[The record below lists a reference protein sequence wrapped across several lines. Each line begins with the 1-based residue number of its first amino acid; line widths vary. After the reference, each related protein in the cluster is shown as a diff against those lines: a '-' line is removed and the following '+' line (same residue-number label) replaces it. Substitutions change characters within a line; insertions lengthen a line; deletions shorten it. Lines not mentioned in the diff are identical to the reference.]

1 MGDPYY
7 RHGNCAYEILS
18 CNRRNMR
25 NTLLAVLAAVF
36 YFPNNLHADGILGAD
51 VGAQAFFW
59 QPAAIGGVSFKT
71 EGLRGYNFHAG
82 LWPGNSPHSGYA
94 LEVEYKAPFERTGK
108 QADMLSANKSG
119 AEGLEKF
126 AFGIRPD
133 EIAYTLKP
141 SLVNNIWMK
150 ILLSTQYQYSKTV
163 FYGNAD
169 VSDIFYYMGTGTVVD
184 HSANTVSGAL
194 KLYPG
199 TPLIFRTEFREN
211 EINAAFYSLSKGFHE
226 FRAGYFSLEWH
237 RPSANNMG
245 YSISD
250 GVSAYPVVYDTR
262 YAVKGFSLK
271 WVSRDMTSPGLNGDI
286 AVRFGLKSKIEQ
298 ALPLELPEDEN
309 LTYIDYHLGGC
320 YNWYFNKETR
330 DGLFISVGGD
340 AKLLGWFA
348 EKKKTDN
355 NSNSEGDQGPDL
367 RLIDKETLYTVYLHG
382 GFRF

>member
-1 MGDPYY
+1 
-7 RHGNCAYEILS
+7 
-18 CNRRNMR
+18 MR
-25 NTLLAVLAAVF
+25 KTAVALLVAICYLPCRSAAGGF
-36 YFPNNLHADGILGAD
+36 LGAD
-51 VGAQAFFW
+51 AGAQAFFW
-59 QPAAIGGVSFKT
+59 QPAAIGGVAFKT

-82 LWPGNSPHSGYA
+82 LWPSNSPRSGYA
-94 LEVEYKAPFERTGK
+94 IEVEYKAPFARTEK
-108 QADMLSANKSG
+108 QTDMLTANKSG

-133 EIAYTLKP
+133 EIAYTMKP
-141 SLVNNIWMK
+141 SLANNIWLK

-163 FYGNAD
+163 FYGNAN
-169 VSDIFYYMGTGTVVD
+169 VSDTFYYMGTGTIVN
-184 HSANTVSGAL
+184 HTAKTVSGAV

-199 TPLIFRTEFREN
+199 TPLLFRTEFKEN
-211 EINAAFYSLSKGFHE
+211 EINAAFYSLPEGFHE
-226 FRAGYFSLEWH
+226 FRAGYFSLEWR

-250 GVSAYPVVYDTR
+250 GVSAYPVVYDTH

-330 DGLFISVGGD
+330 DGLFVSVGGD

-348 EKKKTDN
+348 EKKKTGD
-355 NSNSEGDQGPDL
+355 NSNSDENQGPDL
-367 RLIDKETLYTVYLHG
+367 RLIDKETLYTVYLRG

>member
-1 MGDPYY
+1 MKKA
-7 RHGNCAYEILS
+7 RLVF
-18 CNRRNMR
+18 
-25 NTLLAVLAAVF
+25 LAVFSYLP
-36 YFPNNLHADGILGAD
+36 YNLHAGDFLGAD
-51 VGAQAFFW
+51 AGAQAFFW
-59 QPAAIGGVSFKT
+59 QPAAIGGVAFKT

-82 LWPGNSPHSGYA
+82 LWPGNSPRSGYA
-94 LEVEYKAPFERTGK
+94 IEVEYKAPFKRTEK
-108 QADMLSANKSG
+108 QTDMLAANKSG

-141 SLVNNIWMK
+141 SLANNIWVK

-169 VSDIFYYMGTGTVVD
+169 VSDTFYYMGTGTIVD
-184 HSANTVSGAL
+184 HAAKTVSGAV

-199 TPLIFRTEFREN
+199 TPLLFRTEFREN
-211 EINAAFYSLSKGFHE
+211 EINAAFYSLPKGFHE
-226 FRAGYFSLEWH
+226 FRAGYFSLEWR

-262 YAVKGFSLK
+262 YAVKGFALK

-286 AVRFGLKSKIEQ
+286 AVRFGLKPKIEQ
-298 ALPLELPEDEN
+298 SLPLELPEDED

-320 YNWYFNKETR
+320 YNWYLNKKTR
-330 DGLFISVGGD
+330 DGLFVSVGGD

-348 EKKKTDN
+348 EKKKTGD
-355 NSNSEGDQGPDL
+355 NSNSEEDQGSDL
-367 RLIDKETLYTVYLHG
+367 RLIDKESLYMMYLRG
-382 GFRF
+382 GFKF